1 MVLITTTKNVYIIKA
16 LENVFFAAFS
26 DVCVISVDEFSF
38 LESEAGTHLLRNRR
52 VVLLPV
58 FPDDDLTTSLL
69 SLRFV
74 NQWLD
79 KRLRNYKYNIPCVI
93 WGNGGGLI
101 HSGVPCI
108 PWKLTY
114 EKLCTN
120 LANYITN
127 WNSGVNYRV
136 VRKVSFIDLQLSPR
150 EQTVFLYTR
159 KGKDLE
165 WISHTLGISSKTV
178 WTHRRRVMD
187 KLGVRRLHQLMNIPL
202 SLISVKTQ
210 L

>member
-1 MVLITTTKNVYIIKA
+1 M
-16 LENVFFAAFS
+16 
-26 DVCVISVDEFSF
+26 
-38 LESEAGTHLLRNRR
+38 
-52 VVLLPV
+52 

-79 KRLRNYKYNIPCVI
+79 KRLQNYKYNIPCVI

-114 EKLCTN
+114 EKLCTS

-159 KGKDLE
+159 EGKDLE

-187 KLGVRRLHQLMNIPL
+187 KLGVRRLHQLMNIPR

>member
-1 MVLITTTKNVYIIKA
+1 M
-16 LENVFFAAFS
+16 
-26 DVCVISVDEFSF
+26 
-38 LESEAGTHLLRNRR
+38 
-52 VVLLPV
+52 
-58 FPDDDLTTSLL
+58 
-69 SLRFV
+69 
-74 NQWLD
+74 
-79 KRLRNYKYNIPCVI
+79 
-93 WGNGGGLI
+93 
-101 HSGVPCI
+101 PCI

-114 EKLCTN
+114 EKLCTS

-159 KGKDLE
+159 EGKDLE

>member
-1 MVLITTTKNVYIIKA
+1 MVFITTTKNIYLIKA
-16 LENVFFAAFS
+16 LENLSCAAFS
-26 DVCVISVDEFSF
+26 GAGVIPVDEFSF
-38 LESEAGTHLLRNRR
+38 LESEEGARLLNGKR

-58 FPDDDLTTSLL
+58 FPDNYITTSLL
-69 SLRFV
+69 SLCFI
-74 NQWLD
+74 NKWMD
-79 KRLRNYKYNIPCVI
+79 KRLCDHKYNILCVI

-108 PWKLTY
+108 PWKLTR
-114 EKLCTN
+114 EKLCAS

-127 WNSGVNYRV
+127 RNAGINYRV

-159 KGKDLE
+159 EGKDLE
-165 WISHTLGISSKTV
+165 WISRTLGISSKTV
-178 WTHRRRVMD
+178 WTHRRRIMD
-187 KLGVRRLHQLMNIPL
+187 KLGVRRLHQLMNIPQ
-202 SLISVKTQ
+202 SLISVKAQ

>member
-1 MVLITTTKNVYIIKA
+1 MLFITTAKNIFIINA
-16 LENVFFAAFS
+16 LERVSCAVFSNVS
-26 DVCVISVDEFSF
+26 VISVDDFSF
-38 LESEAGTHLLRNRR
+38 LESEAGADLLRNKQ

-74 NQWLD
+74 NKWLD
-79 KRLRNYKYNIPCVI
+79 KRLRNYQYNIPCVI

-114 EKLCTN
+114 EKLCTS

-136 VRKVSFIDLQLSPR
+136 VRKVSFIDFQLSPR

-159 KGKDLE
+159 EGKDLE

-202 SLISVKTQ
+202 SLISEKTH